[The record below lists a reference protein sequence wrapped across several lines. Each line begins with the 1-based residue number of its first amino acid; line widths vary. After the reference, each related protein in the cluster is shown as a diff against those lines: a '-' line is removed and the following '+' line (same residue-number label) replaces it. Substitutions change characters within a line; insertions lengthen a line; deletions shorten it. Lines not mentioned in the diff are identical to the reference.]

1 MNNFSLITYEKLNL
15 LNDKNCGNATSI
27 NFLSFVTDISIIFLF
42 LLQTTYGHFFCFCVY
57 FYLFGRYKSLKVSS
71 DWIQHQNLNQHFVMG
86 NDNM

>member
-27 NFLSFVTDISIIFLF
+27 NFLSFVTDISIISYFYCKQLMVI
-42 LLQTTYGHFFCFCVY
+42 FFCFCVY

-71 DWIQHQNLNQHFVMG
+71 DWIQHHNLNQHFVMG